1 MDKDTFFRKKRFIN
15 CGGKYLDLSTPRIM
29 GILNTTPDSFFDG
42 GKYNDAGSIIQRT
55 DTIISDGA
63 DIVDIGAYSSRP
75 GAENI
80 SQVEEWSRLSR
91 ALDIIRKKYP
101 DTILSVDTF
110 RAEIARKAVNVYG
123 VQIINDISGGLL
135 DPEMHDMVV
144 SLGVPYIIMHMS
156 GNPQNMQQQ
165 TDYTNVTAEVLRFL
179 GIQAEKL
186 IIKGVKD
193 IIIDPGFGFGKT
205 LNQNYELLSKLEI
218 FKSLG
223 FPLLVGLSRKSMI
236 SRFLNITPE
245 ESLTGTLV
253 LDTIALMKGSDILR
267 VHDVKETK
275 QAVDLY
281 TKTIEESKN

>member
-42 GKYNDAGSIIQRT
+42 GKYNDAGSIIQRI

-75 GAENI
+75 GAEDI

-110 RAEIARKAVNVYG
+110 RAEIARKAVNEYG

-135 DPEMHDMVV
+135 DPEMHDVIV

-156 GNPQNMQQQ
+156 GNPQNMQQK

-193 IIIDPGFGFGKT
+193 IIVDPGFGFGKT

-218 FKSLG
+218 IKSLG

-236 SRFLNITPE
+236 SRFLNITPD
-245 ESLTGTLV
+245 ESLTGTIV

-275 QAVDLY
+275 QAVVLY